1 MMSDV
6 ESHAASARSACHI
19 LIAGNYIFRR
29 AAASIVRDIIPNATI
44 TEVSCLGDDTLSS
57 GQFFAAIVEPAA
69 RSQVQTIR
77 RRIDAVLTPR
87 QQTVLTLLQ
96 QGYSNKEIA
105 RAMDLSPY
113 TVKVHVSALLRWF
126 AVRNRSD
133 LMAATIPAEMVAA
146 TCANARPLAAPH
158 SHAMA
163 TDLAA

>member
-6 ESHAASARSACHI
+6 ENHEASARRACHI

-29 AAASIVRDIIPNATI
+29 TAASIVRDIIPNATI
-44 TEVSCLGDDTLSS
+44 TEVSCLGDDTLCS

-69 RSQVQTIR
+69 RSQAQAIP

-87 QQTVLTLLQ
+87 QQAVLTLLQ
-96 QGYSNKEIA
+96 QGYSNKAIA
-105 RAMDLSPY
+105 RALDLSPY

-133 LMAATIPAEMVAA
+133 LMAAALPAEMVAA

-158 SHAMA
+158 SHAIA
-163 TDLAA
+163 TGLAA